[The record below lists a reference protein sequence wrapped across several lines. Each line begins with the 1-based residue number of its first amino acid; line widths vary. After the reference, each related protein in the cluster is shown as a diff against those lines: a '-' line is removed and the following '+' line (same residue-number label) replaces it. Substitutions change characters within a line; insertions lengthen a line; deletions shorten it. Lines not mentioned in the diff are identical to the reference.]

1 MLFSLVEFF
10 TRSSPMLNIKKS
22 TISSGFNKV
31 ITNAEKN
38 YWQYYTT
45 STIITFLLIAI
56 IDILI
61 YQDFVFQ
68 IKEKEKSY
76 LQGTEIA
83 IKNLILHDLKLV
95 YDGVLDSS
103 KLTILKNYSPVN
115 AQKRNTLIE
124 GNVLYI
130 NWEHEQIIFDLQ
142 PLVYLLSSILTD
154 NFHYQI
160 TLHGKLLMANI
171 EDFQFFS
178 TRTYQINKENDITVK
193 LGIKQDSSFA
203 QANLTHLNIQTFGL
217 LIISVL
223 GFLMAMPLIIYFIHK
238 IEKFYELTKKISIL
252 QKEHEV
258 YLGYAKAFKDL
269 DQHSALSD
277 EFLVIKPTI
286 DHLDVNEFLEEIKIL
301 VLAYNIRVFYKFELH
316 LISDVSSIDIAC
328 NSALFKQIIIS
339 LLLNI
344 LYFMRGGTHIKN
356 FSINFH
362 KGKILIIYDSF
373 AASEKHMC
381 QWSEDLSHHIYNP
394 YILNCKRIFQLIKQC
409 GLSYEVVPQQG
420 NNKIIIF
427 NLTKKEEF
435 NRVIKF
441 NKKY

>member
-68 IKEKEKSY
+68 IKEKEESY

-142 PLVYLLSSILTD
+142 PLVYLLSS
-154 NFHYQI
+154 F
-160 TLHGKLLMANI
+160 
-171 EDFQFFS
+171 
-178 TRTYQINKENDITVK
+178 
-193 LGIKQDSSFA
+193 
-203 QANLTHLNIQTFGL
+203 
-217 LIISVL
+217 
-223 GFLMAMPLIIYFIHK
+223 
-238 IEKFYELTKKISIL
+238 
-252 QKEHEV
+252 
-258 YLGYAKAFKDL
+258 
-269 DQHSALSD
+269 
-277 EFLVIKPTI
+277 
-286 DHLDVNEFLEEIKIL
+286 
-301 VLAYNIRVFYKFELH
+301 
-316 LISDVSSIDIAC
+316 
-328 NSALFKQIIIS
+328 
-339 LLLNI
+339 
-344 LYFMRGGTHIKN
+344 
-356 FSINFH
+356 
-362 KGKILIIYDSF
+362 
-373 AASEKHMC
+373 
-381 QWSEDLSHHIYNP
+381 
-394 YILNCKRIFQLIKQC
+394 
-409 GLSYEVVPQQG
+409 
-420 NNKIIIF
+420 
-427 NLTKKEEF
+427 
-435 NRVIKF
+435 
-441 NKKY
+441 

>member
-1 MLFSLVEFF
+1 LLFSLVEFF

-68 IKEKEKSY
+68 IKEKEESY

-103 KLTILKNYSPVN
+103 KLIILKNYSPVN

-130 NWEHEQIIFDLQ
+130 NWGHEQIIFDLQ
-142 PLVYLLSSILTD
+142 PLVYLLSSIITD
-154 NFHYQI
+154 NFYYQ
-160 TLHGKLLMANI
+160 K
-171 EDFQFFS
+171 
-178 TRTYQINKENDITVK
+178 NDITVK

-203 QANLTHLNIQTFGL
+203 QANLSHLNIQTFGL

-301 VLAYNIRVFYKFELH
+301 VLAYNVRVFYKFELH
-316 LISDVSSIDIAC
+316 LISDVCSIDIAC
-328 NSALFKQIIIS
+328 NTALFKQIIIS

-420 NNKIIIF
+420 NNKITIF

>member
-1 MLFSLVEFF
+1 
-10 TRSSPMLNIKKS
+10 MLNIKKS
-22 TISSGFNKV
+22 SISSGFNKV

-68 IKEKEKSY
+68 IKEKEESY

-103 KLTILKNYSPVN
+103 KLIILKNYSPVN

-142 PLVYLLSSILTD
+142 SLVYLLSSILTD
-154 NFHYQI
+154 NFYYQI

-178 TRTYQINKENDITVK
+178 TRTYQINKENNITVK

-203 QANLTHLNIQTFGL
+203 QANLSHLNIQTFGL
-217 LIISVL
+217 LIISCHCQL
-223 GFLMAMPLIIYFIHK
+223 K
-238 IEKFYELTKKISIL
+238 R
-252 QKEHEV
+252 
-258 YLGYAKAFKDL
+258 
-269 DQHSALSD
+269 
-277 EFLVIKPTI
+277 
-286 DHLDVNEFLEEIKIL
+286 DHLFAPKRDHLSQKFL
-301 VLAYNIRVFYKFELH
+301 AH
-316 LISDVSSIDIAC
+316 S
-328 NSALFKQIIIS
+328 
-339 LLLNI
+339 
-344 LYFMRGGTHIKN
+344 
-356 FSINFH
+356 
-362 KGKILIIYDSF
+362 
-373 AASEKHMC
+373 
-381 QWSEDLSHHIYNP
+381 
-394 YILNCKRIFQLIKQC
+394 
-409 GLSYEVVPQQG
+409 
-420 NNKIIIF
+420 
-427 NLTKKEEF
+427 NLTFLILSPITWSGNF
-435 NRVIKF
+435 NHF
-441 NKKY
+441 SMMS

>member
-1 MLFSLVEFF
+1 
-10 TRSSPMLNIKKS
+10 MLNIKKS

-68 IKEKEKSY
+68 IKEKEESY

-103 KLTILKNYSPVN
+103 KLIILKNYSPVN

-130 NWEHEQIIFDLQ
+130 NWGHEQIIFDLQ
-142 PLVYLLSSILTD
+142 PLVYLLSSIITD
-154 NFHYQI
+154 NFYYQ
-160 TLHGKLLMANI
+160 K
-171 EDFQFFS
+171 
-178 TRTYQINKENDITVK
+178 NDITVK

-203 QANLTHLNIQTFGL
+203 QANLSHLNIQTFGL

-301 VLAYNIRVFYKFELH
+301 VLAYNVRVFYKFELH
-316 LISDVSSIDIAC
+316 LISDVCSIDIAC
-328 NSALFKQIIIS
+328 NTALFKQIIIS

-420 NNKIIIF
+420 NNKITIF